1 MDHRLTQLIYFLA
14 AANLCVLSEGLEGTT
29 TVYIYCVKLKPARK
43 VMFLQ
48 NQIRS
53 FWAQNFFRENVPT
66 LITQFSD
73 QKNF

>member
-29 TVYIYCVKLKPARK
+29 TVYIYCVMLKPARK

-48 NQIRS
+48 NQFLRS
-53 FWAQNFFRENVPT
+53 FWAQFFFEKMFPH
-66 LITQFSD
+66 
-73 QKNF
+73 